1 MWWSRNWRKFRGN
14 RSCWGSIFVLFP
26 YFVYIAHF
34 IQFTRGIFC
43 FWKNLSYGKI
53 KGGRKYRSL
62 MCCLPQR
69 PTERLRW
76 KNKAKHTHTHKIVFA
91 IGSLSQLQEILV
103 HRHWRQK
110 VLHVLPFVCGFR
122 RRDNLLAWRELFVN
136 LYELKYLVWSWVE
149 YNHFKW
155 IYRVYRFLRFS

>member
-1 MWWSRNWRKFRGN
+1 MISDLAEVSRQPLMLRLDF
-14 RSCWGSIFVLFP
+14 CVISIFCLHRAL
-26 YFVYIAHF
+26 YTIH
-34 IQFTRGIFC
+34 TRNFLLLKKS
-43 FWKNLSYGKI
+43 FLWKNQRRKKVPFIDVLS
-53 KGGRKYRSL
+53 
-62 MCCLPQR
+62 LPTPHWAIEMKKQNR
-69 PTERLRW
+69 I
-76 KNKAKHTHTHKIVFA
+76 HTQKKIVFT

>member
-1 MWWSRNWRKFRGN
+1 MWWSRIWRKFRGN
-14 RSCWGSIFVLFP
+14 RSCWGSIFVLFL

-53 KGGRKYRSL
+53 KGGRKYRSF
-62 MCCLPQR
+62 MCFLPQR

-76 KNKAKHTHTHKIVFA
+76 KNKTKHTHKKNRVCNRLLVPA
-91 IGSLSQLQEILV
+91 AGNLGSLSLTPEGP
-103 HRHWRQK
+103 
-110 VLHVLPFVCGFR
+110 VLPFVCGFR

-155 IYRVYRFLRFS
+155 IYRVYRFLRYS